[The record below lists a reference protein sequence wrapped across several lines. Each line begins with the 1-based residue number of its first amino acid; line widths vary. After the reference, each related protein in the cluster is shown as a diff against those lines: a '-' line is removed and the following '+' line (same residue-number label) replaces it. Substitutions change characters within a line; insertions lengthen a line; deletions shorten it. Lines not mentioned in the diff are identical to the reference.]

1 MLWTCKI
8 PTRVRCLGQ
17 AIRLEI
23 CLKLTTLRILHKLF
37 LLPPFRLIYGNSC
50 LGHTFLSHLQLLA
63 SQDYLGSIQF
73 LKFDCTSYHFGKQ
86 IKLPFNNSG
95 FFFFFF
101 LLLHFLILYIL
112 IFGILHQFPLRGD
125 LDILS

>member
-95 FFFFFF
+95 FFFSSSTSFN
-101 LLLHFLILYIL
+101 LVHSDIWDLAPI
-112 IFGILHQFPLRGD
+112 PTKRG
-125 LDILS
+125 S